1 VNQAAKVEKAMQPS
15 LNEEIKKCGRILVIV
30 GICTFVL
37 VVAFYTG
44 TLFLSITTS
53 LTQSPLSF

>member
-1 VNQAAKVEKAMQPS
+1 MQLS
-15 LNEEIKKCGRILVIV
+15 LNEEIKKCGRILVMV

-53 LTQSPLSF
+53 LTESLLPF